1 MNFDETTI
9 RTLEG
14 YVPTYAA
21 YGVALNRVYCF
32 RQEKICNIQTSL
44 WKQCDIC
51 ANLENAWILL
61 YLVCNYVMQIEP
73 ESI

>member
-1 MNFDETTI
+1 MPWAFDVGRFLRIQQLMNFDETTI

-32 RQEKICNIQTSL
+32 RREKVCNIFMF
-44 WKQCDIC
+44 
-51 ANLENAWILL
+51 NVHNEEN
-61 YLVCNYVMQIEP
+61 
-73 ESI
+73 